1 MAAGIDFSLFLLS
14 LSIFV
19 IAINFSWIAIFIL
32 SFRSNYRVPAIDR
45 RLKIAQFKA
54 VSVSSSSRVQQS
66 VENVFGPS
74 NGSGH
79 LSNISLPFVSI
90 IIPARNEEKNI
101 KKCLLSILNQNYPN
115 FEVLAIDDSSTDNT
129 LRIMNKIK
137 ENARDTSNK
146 LKVISLSSKPDGWTG
161 KTWAS
166 HQGYL
171 HAQGKILLFTDAD
184 TCFFNNDAI
193 LYAISFLHDQ
203 NLDVLTGHAK
213 IELTDFWSKVIM
225 PLWDFFSI
233 ILDQNPVAVNNT
245 GSNAA
250 YLVGSFY
257 TMDRKVL
264 DRVGGFHSVRG
275 AIKEDVELG
284 QHIKRVGFKLKIAR
298 MNKFYSAL
306 WSRDFLSLLH
316 GMGRTFLPMSK
327 VRVFVNL
334 LSLFFLAILP
344 FLIVPYSISS
354 YTATVGEMNFNHLLS
369 SFILILNISSC
380 LMIIIAT
387 ALKDLKKYN
396 ISAIYSLLTF
406 PAALLL
412 ISVYIANIVPLF
424 LTFGQPKRVRW
435 RDRTYEYEK

>member
-1 MAAGIDFSLFLLS
+1 MLRGKYFYLLM
-14 LSIFV
+14 L
-19 IAINFSWIAIFIL
+19 IL
-32 SFRSNYRVPAIDR
+32 V
-45 RLKIAQFKA
+45 
-54 VSVSSSSRVQQS
+54 
-66 VENVFGPS
+66 
-74 NGSGH
+74 
-79 LSNISLPFVSI
+79 
-90 IIPARNEEKNI
+90 
-101 KKCLLSILNQNYPN
+101 
-115 FEVLAIDDSSTDNT
+115 
-129 LRIMNKIK
+129 
-137 ENARDTSNK
+137 
-146 LKVISLSSKPDGWTG
+146 
-161 KTWAS
+161 
-166 HQGYL
+166 
-171 HAQGKILLFTDAD
+171 
-184 TCFFNNDAI
+184 FNNDAI
-193 LYAISFLHDQ
+193 LYAISFFHDQ

-225 PLWDFFSI
+225 PFWDFFSI

-354 YTATVGEMNFNHLLS
+354 YMATVGEMNFNHLLS

-424 LTFGQPKRVRW
+424 LTFGRPKRVRW